1 MASTLRRASSLS
13 NRRRTSARENFANTM
28 RPNVAAIAATID
40 SKMKLFTGTARPMN
54 DIVVQV
60 GGAKAGKML
69 STKTTMNSAMAIWN
83 SVMTK
88 ISDFNDHHSLHML
101 ANWGTFY
108 GLACFERRHSSVVP
122 YGSVTSADRQQG

>member
-28 RPNVAAIAATID
+28 RPDVAAIAATID
-40 SKMKLFTGTARPMN
+40 SKMKLFSGTARPMN

-60 GGAKAGKML
+60 GGAKAGKTF
-69 STKTTMNSAMAIWN
+69 SAKTIMNSATAIWN

-101 ANWGTFY
+101 ANWASSTSL
-108 GLACFERRHSSVVP
+108 LAL
-122 YGSVTSADRQQG
+122 SADILV